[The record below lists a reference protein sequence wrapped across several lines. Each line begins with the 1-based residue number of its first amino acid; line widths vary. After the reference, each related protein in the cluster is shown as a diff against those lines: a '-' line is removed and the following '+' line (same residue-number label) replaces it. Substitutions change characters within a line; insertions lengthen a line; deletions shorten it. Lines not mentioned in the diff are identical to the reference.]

1 MGFSLAGDLS
11 EGRVG
16 ETSSVMTL
24 ISYSGF
30 LIAPSLIGMLGT
42 ALGLR
47 AALGTVILSGL
58 LIAWFSRRVKT
69 P

>member
-30 LIAPSLIGMLGT
+30 LIAPELVGT
-42 ALGLR
+42 LATTLGLR
-47 AALGTVILSGL
+47 TALGTVLLSGL
-58 LIAWFSRRVKT
+58 LVTWLSRWVRT